1 MKPAEELKQQ
11 LNHSIGQVVFGAEE
25 LIHGICLALISGG
38 HVLLEGVPGVGKTL
52 LAKSLASHLGGEFK
66 RIQCTADLMP
76 SDMTG
81 VHVFNEQSRTFELVQ
96 GPLFANVVLVDEINR
111 TGPKT
116 QSALLQAME
125 EGFITIDRDSYPL
138 PQNFLVIAS
147 QNPHEFEGTYPLP
160 ESQLDRFL
168 LRMIISYPDEQH
180 EMQVLQSYDKPGGG
194 HAVEAAILTT
204 ATSTKAATDLIEQA
218 REQVAN
224 VHVSEVLYQY
234 VISIAKAS
242 RAHQNISLGLSTRG
256 ALGLMR
262 CARVQAALR
271 SADFVTPDD
280 VKTVAPSVMAHRL
293 ILTPEATLENIDTHE
308 LVESVFSQ
316 VEVPRE
322 QLSTSGETSSTK

>member
-1 MKPAEELKQQ
+1 
-11 LNHSIGQVVFGAEE
+11 
-25 LIHGICLALISGG
+25 
-38 HVLLEGVPGVGKTL
+38 
-52 LAKSLASHLGGEFK
+52 
-66 RIQCTADLMP
+66 MP

-125 EGFITIDRDSYPL
+125 EGFITIDRDSYAL

-168 LRMIISYPDEQH
+168 LRMIITYPDEQN
-180 EMQVLQSYDKPGGG
+180 EIQVLKTYDKPGGG
-194 HAVEAAILTT
+194 HTAKIAAPDTV
-204 ATSTKAATDLIEQA
+204 ASAGALIEQA

-224 VHVSEVLYQY
+224 VHVSDVLYQY
-234 VISIAKAS
+234 VISIANAS
-242 RAHQNISLGLSTRG
+242 RAHQHISLGLSTRG

-262 CARVQAALR
+262 CARVHAALR
-271 SADFVTPDD
+271 GAEFATPDD
-280 VKTVAPSVMAHRL
+280 VKSVAPAVMAHRL
-293 ILTPEATLENIDTHE
+293 ILTPEASLENTDPRA
-308 LVESVFSQ
+308 LVEAVFSQ

-322 QLSTSGETSSTK
+322 AHGGPAAESTAH

>member
-25 LIHGICLALISGG
+25 LIDGLCLALISGG

-52 LAKSLASHLGGEFK
+52 LAKTLASQLGGNFK

-81 VHVFNEQSRTFELVQ
+81 VHVFNEQSRAFELVQ

-125 EGFITIDRDSYPL
+125 ESFITIDRESYPL

-168 LRMIISYPDEQH
+168 LRMIISYPDTQH
-180 EMQVLQSYDKPGGG
+180 EMRVLQTYDKPGGG
-194 HAVEAAILTT
+194 HGANIAATTSTT
-204 ATSTKAATDLIEQA
+204 ALIEKA
-218 REQVAN
+218 RDQVAN
-224 VHVSEVLYQY
+224 IHVSEVLYQY
-234 VISIAKAS
+234 VIAIANAS
-242 RAHQNISLGLSTRG
+242 RAHQSISLGLSTRG

-262 CARVQAALR
+262 CARVRAALR
-271 SADFVTPDD
+271 GADFVTPDD
-280 VKTVAPSVMAHRL
+280 VKAVAPSVMAHRL
-293 ILTPEATLENIDTHE
+293 ILTPEATLENIDPHA

-322 QLSTSGETSSTK
+322 QTTPATAGHAGDAPTTT